1 MQSGRLRN
9 GCLEGN
15 VSISN
20 RSANSDGGVVKDTCS
35 GSKAIIKDGNVVDGE
50 NHETGH
56 FDDYH
61 GGRNDFQHCTAK
73 DDSEASSDV
82 DDDEIDTSSG
92 GNEDKDRVDDAPL
105 AGNDYHVSDSND
117 NLVVNDKSVVD
128 DVCWKN
134 V

>member
-1 MQSGRLRN
+1 MQSGRFRN

-20 RSANSDGGVVKDTCS
+20 RSANS
-35 GSKAIIKDGNVVDGE
+35 GSKAIIKDGNLVDGE

-128 DVCWKN
+128 DVCWEN

>member
-9 GCLEGN
+9 GCMEGN

-50 NHETGH
+50 NHETEH

-73 DDSEASSDV
+73 DDSEESSDV
-82 DDDEIDTSSG
+82 DDDEIDTSRG
-92 GNEDKDRVDDAPL
+92 GNEDKDRVDDVPL
-105 AGNDYHVSDSND
+105 PGNDYHVSDSND
-117 NLVVNDKSVVD
+117 NLH
-128 DVCWKN
+128 VC
-134 V
+134 